1 MSWLL
6 GLVMR
11 LLSSGIRRKARKR
24 GVGYSFLFMRADG
37 VQLQKI
43 TALIEA
49 GVIKPVVDRTFPFDQ
64 IRDALHY
71 VEQGRAKGKVAIA
84 AHLKSPSP

>member
-1 MSWLL
+1 
-6 GLVMR
+6 MR
-11 LLSSGIRRKARKR
+11 LLSSGVRRKARKH

-64 IRDALHY
+64 IADALHY
-71 VEQGRAKGKVAIA
+71 VGQGRARGKVAIVIDSE
-84 AHLKSPSP
+84 SPSP

>member
-1 MSWLL
+1 
-6 GLVMR
+6 
-11 LLSSGIRRKARKR
+11 
-24 GVGYSFLFMRADG
+24 MRADG

-49 GVIKPVVDRTFPFDQ
+49 GVIKPVIDRIFAFDQ
-64 IRDALHY
+64 IADALHY

-84 AHLKSPSP
+84 AILKSPSP